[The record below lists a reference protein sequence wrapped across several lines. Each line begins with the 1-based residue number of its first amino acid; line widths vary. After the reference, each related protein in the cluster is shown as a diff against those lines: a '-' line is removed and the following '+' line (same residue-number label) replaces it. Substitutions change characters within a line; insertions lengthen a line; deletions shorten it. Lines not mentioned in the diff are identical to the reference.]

1 MSQPLYIFD
10 LDETLI
16 AADSSMLWHQFLVSK
31 GMITDPDF
39 LVEDQRLMAQYSVGA
54 LDMPEYL
61 NFAMAPLA
69 KLTTAQ
75 VDSLVDEC
83 VETYILPTLFPQAK
97 QLLAQLKQ
105 DKFTTILISATAS
118 FIVKKVA
125 KQLGITHAMG
135 IDMRVEN
142 GCYTANILG
151 VASYRE
157 GKVIRLQSWLAAQ
170 TQVYGERYF
179 YTDSINDLPLCLF
192 SHYSHVVNPC
202 PQLALHA
209 QAQNWPQLAWSP
221 LAEK

>member
-1 MSQPLYIFD
+1 MSQALYIFD

-16 AADSSMLWHQFLVSK
+16 NADSAMLWHQFLVTK
-31 GMITDPDF
+31 GVITDPDF
-39 LVEDQRLMAQYSVGA
+39 LAEDDRLMALYSAGK

-69 KLTTAQ
+69 RLPKEQ

-83 VETYILPTLFPQAK
+83 VEKCIMPTVFPQAL

-105 DKFTTILISATAS
+105 DNITTILISATMS

-125 KQLGITHAMG
+125 EKLGVTHAMG
-135 IDMRVEN
+135 IDMVIED
-142 GCYTANILG
+142 GHYSANILG

-157 GKVIRLQSWLAAQ
+157 GKVIRLQAWLAEQ
-170 TQVYGERYF
+170 TTVFTDSYF

-192 SHYSHVVNPC
+192 SRYPHVVNPC
-202 PQLALHA
+202 PQLAAHA
-209 QAQNWPQLAWSP
+209 LAQNWPQLAWQ
-221 LAEK
+221 